1 MAWRD
6 TFLRRIHLCIGAF
19 LSLPLVMIG
28 LTGSILV
35 FEPELSPSRGFGVA
49 SEGPV
54 QSFTAMVEAARGS
67 AREGLKPS
75 LVIAPAAA
83 GDLAEIRFSDPA
95 RPGPGGLQ
103 VFVDPVSLDVRGAQQ
118 GGDGWLRTMFF
129 WHANMMVRDRSGR
142 EVGGWFGVAMCVL
155 AVTGIIMQW
164 PKRRRWR
171 QAVTISSK
179 SRGYRLLREVHGA
192 IGFWSWLVLLI
203 VSFSGVWLSFPQA
216 FNGWAAAVGVRDL
229 RPGIAGSGKV
239 ATVEGAT
246 PLNADGV
253 AALAMAAAPG
263 KPLRWIS
270 IPARA
275 DQPYRVMLGEAHSLA
290 TVAFVDPFA
299 QRVTELRD
307 PRDYAFA
314 ERIVASMHAIHDGS
328 GLGVWWRALVFF
340 SGLLPAI
347 FAVSGIL
354 MWVGKYRTRRKMT
367 RGRFDIASA
376 PGE

>member
-1 MAWRD
+1 MAWRE
-6 TFLRRIHLCIGAF
+6 TFLRRIHLCLGAF
-19 LSLPLVMIG
+19 LSLPLAMIG
-28 LTGSILV
+28 LTGSLLV
-35 FEPELSPSRGFGVA
+35 FEPELSPSRGFGPA
-49 SEGPV
+49 SDGQS
-54 QSFTAMVEAARGS
+54 QSFTSMVEAARGS

-75 LVIAPAAA
+75 LVVAPATQ

-103 VFVDPVSLDVRGAQQ
+103 VFVDPVSLDVRGTQQ

-129 WHANMMVRDRSGR
+129 WHANMMMRDRSGR
-142 EVGGWFGVAMCVL
+142 EIGGWFGVVMCVL

-171 QAVTISSK
+171 QAVTISGK

-216 FNGWAAAVGVRDL
+216 FNGWAASMGVRDL
-229 RPGIAGSGKV
+229 RPGIAAGGKI
-239 ATVEGAT
+239 ATGEGLT

-253 AALAMAAAPG
+253 AALAMNAAPG
-263 KPLRWIS
+263 KPLRGIS

-275 DQPYRVMLGEAHSLA
+275 DQPYRVTLGEPHSLA
-290 TVAFVDPFA
+290 TVAVVDPYA

-307 PRDYAFA
+307 PATYSLA

-340 SGLLPAI
+340 SGLLPAL

-354 MWVGKYRTRRKMT
+354 MWIGKYKNRRRMT
-367 RGRFDIASA
+367 RGRLNVAGV